1 MSESDPPE
9 FPDWLGKAIG
19 LLALLVVLMAVFA
32 AASVLIPRIL
42 GM

>member
-1 MSESDPPE
+1 MSESEPPE

-19 LLALLVVLMAVFA
+19 ILALLVLLMAVFA

>member
-1 MSESDPPE
+1 MSEPEPPE

-19 LLALLVVLMAVFA
+19 LLALLVLLMAVFA

>member
-1 MSESDPPE
+1 MSDTEPPE

-19 LLALLVVLMAVFA
+19 LLALLVLLMAVFA

>member
-1 MSESDPPE
+1 MSESEPPE
-9 FPDWLGKAIG
+9 FPDWLGKAFGI
-19 LLALLVVLMAVFA
+19 LALLVLLMAVFA